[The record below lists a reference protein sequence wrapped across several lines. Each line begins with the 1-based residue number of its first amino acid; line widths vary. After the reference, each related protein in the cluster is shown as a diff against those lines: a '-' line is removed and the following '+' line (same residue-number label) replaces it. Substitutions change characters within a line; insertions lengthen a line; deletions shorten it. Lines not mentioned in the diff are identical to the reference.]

1 MGRGP
6 LGTIQCMPAAAAAAA
21 AFCGK
26 ARRGETVWSCLE
38 SSWCWMFLYI
48 LYFTWCAMGGVHAVR
63 AWQVCVCVCVCV
75 LFLNWCA
82 TCKMYVYNTYGV
94 CVFWTGV

>member
-1 MGRGP
+1 MPAAAAMWGGGGKGGGGPCMGRGP

-75 LFLNWCA
+75 CYF
-82 TCKMYVYNTYGV
+82 
-94 CVFWTGV
+94 